1 MPKSRKTK
9 SLKKRSTKGLKKMGK
24 SSKKVLTQSLNFVQK
39 GIAGIYNTL
48 DKGLNMG
55 VKGVKSIGK
64 NKTRKHRKTRKH

>member
-1 MPKSRKTK
+1 
-9 SLKKRSTKGLKKMGK
+9 MGK